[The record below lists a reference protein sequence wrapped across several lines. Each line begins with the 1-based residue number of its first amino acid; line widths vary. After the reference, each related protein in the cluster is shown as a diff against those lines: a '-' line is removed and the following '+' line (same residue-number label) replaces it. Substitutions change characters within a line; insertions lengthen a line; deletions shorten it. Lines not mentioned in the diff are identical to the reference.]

1 MSTGWYCAFCNA
13 NHGPHVDTCPRQNV
27 GRVMY
32 VPLKAGGGEI
42 AFDIV
47 IPTTTSPEPSPSAKG
62 QGSRVWLVAR

>member
-1 MSTGWYCAFCNA
+1 
-13 NHGPHVDTCPRQNV
+13 
-27 GRVMY
+27 MY